1 MLFTFSNND
10 KNNTK
15 NVYKALIT
23 VEKAQFEFA
32 RRTAFKSHIELEVV
46 WLPTQKGRGAI
57 FFVVF
62 QCEPIPNN
70 GFKRGSYR
78 CTCKPGFYFPDINA
92 NLKAFNGSII
102 EEEYDKKMKGLQTDY
117 NDKFHCIPCSEGCE
131 ECTDGSPCIYKEQII
146 PRIVLISVNGLAA
159 MMAVMIGVMVF
170 YFRDSK
176 VSNSCSV
183 RSFLNSDGR
192 SRYFSDIS

>member
-1 MLFTFSNND
+1 M
-10 KNNTK
+10 
-15 NVYKALIT
+15 
-23 VEKAQFEFA
+23 
-32 RRTAFKSHIELEVV
+32 
-46 WLPTQKGRGAI
+46 QKGRGAI

-131 ECTDGSPCIYKEQII
+131 DCTDGSPCIYKEQII
-146 PRIVLISVNGLAA
+146 PRIVLITVNGLAA

-176 VSNSCSV
+176 VSNRCSV